1 MLVKSMGIF
10 LMSIEKEWQNVLDS
24 VFSDLSFLV
33 SHLRDA
39 PDLEGLVGM
48 ASISWRKDGG
58 NDLPT
63 PTHDL
68 ETVSS

>member
-1 MLVKSMGIF
+1 
-10 LMSIEKEWQNVLDS
+10 MSIEKEWQNVLDS

-48 ASISWRKDGG
+48 ASVTWWKYERNGLS
-58 NDLPT
+58 T
-63 PTHDL
+63 SSYDL
-68 ETVSS
+68 EAVFS